1 MIDIWDMFQQAQ
13 IDSASWKADSARRD
27 ASHASDRMHSEVLR
41 LEAKIDGLALVCQA
55 LWEVVRQETKLNDA
69 DIAKKIEEIDLRDG
83 KRDGRIT
90 GRPMKCTK
98 CGRPTHTRQRA
109 CMYCGTPVDAGHLVE
124 KP

>member
-13 IDSASWKADSARRD
+13 VDSASWKADTARRD
-27 ASHASDRMHSEVLR
+27 AVQASDRMHSEVLR

-55 LWEVVRQETKLNDA
+55 LWEVVRQETDLTDA

-90 GRPMKCTK
+90 GRPMMCTK

-109 CMYCGTPVDAGHLVE
+109 CMYCGTLVVAGHLVE

>member
-13 IDSASWKADSARRD
+13 IDSATWKADSARRD
-27 ASHASDRMHSEVLR
+27 ATQASDRLHSEVLR

-55 LWEVVRQETKLNDA
+55 LWELVRQETGLREG

-83 KRDGRIT
+83 KKDGRIT
-90 GRPMKCTK
+90 GRPLKCGK

-109 CMYCGTPVDAGHLVE
+109 CMYCGETVGSGHIVE